1 MKKPA
6 AKRYAKA
13 LIEIS
18 QEEKQYKEIGVEL
31 RNIAAAFAANPELK
45 RLLLNPMYKLEDRQ
59 AFIEKVA
66 AALEVSPSV
75 KKFLSILVTT
85 RGIAAVEDIS
95 ASYTGMEDALAGR
108 MNVTVES
115 PVDLSEARITE
126 MKKRLQDAM
135 KKEITLSVEKNPALI
150 AGLVFR
156 IGNTILDGSVRTQL
170 QKVRERIVSAHS
182 S

>member
-13 LIEIS
+13 LIEIG

-59 AFIEKVA
+59 TFIEKAA
-66 AALEVSPSV
+66 AALEVVSPSV
-75 KKFLSILVTT
+75 KKFLSILVAT
-85 RGIAAVEDIS
+85 RAIAAIEDIS

-115 PVDLSEARITE
+115 PVDLNEAHITE
-126 MKKRLQDAM
+126 IKKQLQDAM

-156 IGNTILDGSVRTQL
+156 IGNTILDGSVKTQL
-170 QKVRERIVSAHS
+170 EKIKERIAA
-182 S
+182 